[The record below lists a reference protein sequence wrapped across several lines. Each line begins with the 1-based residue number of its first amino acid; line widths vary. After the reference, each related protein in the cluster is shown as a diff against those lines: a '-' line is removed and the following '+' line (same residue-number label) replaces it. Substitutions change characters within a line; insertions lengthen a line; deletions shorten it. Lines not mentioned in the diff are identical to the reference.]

1 MGRKLALIIG
11 NSEFEDG
18 NLAQLVTPDADVSA
32 LAEIL
37 RDPEI
42 GGFAEVTVQVNQS
55 VTAVR
60 RAIAAFF
67 VERARDDLL
76 LLYFSGHGIRD
87 DRGQLFLAAKDT
99 EHSLLRGTAIPAS
112 YITDEMDNSRS
123 RRQVLILD
131 CCHSG
136 AFSRGMKGASGESV
150 GTAAAFEGT
159 GSGRVVLTATDST
172 QYAWEG
178 DRVIGKAENSVF
190 THYLI
195 QGLRTGEPD
204 TDADGE
210 ITLDELYNY
219 VYEQVVRE
227 TPMQTPGKW
236 SFGQQGEIVIARN
249 PRPVVKPV
257 ELPADLQQTITDP
270 RPWVREGAVHEL
282 DRMLRGGNP
291 GLALTA
297 YTALQHMAEDDS
309 RRVATAAA
317 ESLATYAVAQP
328 LKVAAGPDTQ
338 TRGSES
344 VVVEGTAAE
353 QAVAEPA
360 ASETAASEPPA
371 QVEAVPHTET
381 IKPAAALL
389 ELNWSPV
396 LLTTL
401 GWALIWGFGWVLSEA
416 FGWSGTAY
424 GLLWLVLD
432 VVGGLIV
439 GLVLQRV
446 EPAITWKQVLLITL
460 GWILATGLAGLISTS
475 LYGSANTALNGILKG
490 AIGGL
495 TTMLVL
501 RLVNP
506 SIHWRQILIVTL
518 GWTIGW
524 TIAHYYGPKFY
535 DAFYGFAGSSIVLWA
550 IPGAVLAGI
559 AAAIGSIVMYWQLG
573 RLRRPVASR
582 PA

>member
-1 MGRKLALIIG
+1 VGRKLALIIG

-42 GGFAEVTVQVNQS
+42 GGFDDVAVQVNQP

-87 DRGQLFLAAKDT
+87 DRGQLFLAVKDT
-99 EHSLLRGTAIPAS
+99 EHNLLRGTAIPAA

-136 AFSRGMKGASGESV
+136 AFSRGMKGTSGDSV

-178 DRVIGKAENSVF
+178 DRVVGQAENSVF

-219 VYEQVVRE
+219 VYEQVIRE

-236 SFGQQGEIVIARN
+236 SFGQQGGIVIARN

-282 DRMLRGGNP
+282 DRILRSGHP

-297 YTALQHMAEDDS
+297 SQALQRMATDDS

-317 ESLATYAVAQP
+317 ESLAAYAAAQP
-328 LKVAAGPDTQ
+328 VKEIPGLETQ
-338 TRGSES
+338 TKPSES
-344 VVVEGTAAE
+344 
-353 QAVAEPA
+353 AVGERPA
-360 ASETAASEPPA
+360 DLLADSVPSTPEKAVQERPV
-371 QVEAVPHTET
+371 QVEARPHAET
-381 IKPAAALL
+381 ITPAAAPVV
-389 ELNWSPV
+389 LNWTPV

-401 GWALIWGFGWVLSEA
+401 GLALVWGFGWVLSEA
-416 FGWSGTAY
+416 NGWSGTAVDI
-424 GLLWLVLD
+424 LWLVLD
-432 VVGGLIV
+432 AVIGLII

-446 EPAITWKQVLLITL
+446 EPAITWKQILLITL
-460 GWILATGLAGLISTS
+460 GWVVASVIGGVVSSS
-475 LYGSANTALNGILKG
+475 LYGTANTALNGILQG

-506 SIHWRQILIVTL
+506 SIHWIQILIVTL

-524 TIAHYYGPKFY
+524 TIAHYYGP
-535 DAFYGFAGSSIVLWA
+535 IVYNALDGAIGNSLGWWV
-550 IPGAVLAGI
+550 IPGAVLAGV
-559 AAAIGSIVMYWQLG
+559 AAAIGSLVMFWQLG
-573 RLRRPVASR
+573 QLRRPSASR
-582 PA
+582 PS